1 MLPTRILIDI
11 VTQKLRLRNKKDKKE
26 VFQVEKTA
34 NINAAGGRFV
44 CGFFVLVCFGLVF
57 AA

>member
-11 VTQKLRLRNKKDKKE
+11 VTQKLRLRNKDKRE

-44 CGFFVLVCFGLVF
+44 CGFFVLVWFLQHKEG
-57 AA
+57 